1 MALLGIAM
9 RNGSLDAPMQDA
21 AMLSANAGD
30 PGIADRWKA
39 LAYAMQAHSLNMLAE
54 SRKPPRKNPS
64 MHSAPAA
71 KGKWMPGARTMRGP
85 CA

>member
-39 LAYAMQAHSLNMLAE
+39 LAYAMQAHFLNMLAE
-54 SRKPPRKNPS
+54 SRKNPI
-64 MHSAPAA
+64 MRSAPA
-71 KGKWMPGARTMRGP
+71 KGK
-85 CA
+85 